1 MSANAA
7 FLIWMGIMVLTLS
20 IGFSYMGWRLIVPF
34 KLIAPFKQLAWTGLA
49 LLYLIP
55 FSSFFLVR
63 YAERYADALSWVG
76 YIGLGLISF
85 AFTLLVFRDAALL
98 LGIGVDKIVAYF
110 SASAGAIDAGKR
122 EFLVQSTNL
131 GVIGIAS
138 ALTAYGVYEAR
149 KKPGIVTVDIPIA
162 NLPKEFDGFTIAQ
175 ISDIH
180 AGLTI
185 KREWI
190 ETVVKEVGSL
200 TPDMIAFTG
209 DMVDGSVDHLRNDVA
224 PLGDLT
230 APHGKYFVTGNH
242 EYYSG
247 AGPWVNH
254 AQTLGFD
261 VLMNEHRIITK
272 NGSSIVLAGVTD
284 YSGGQFQKDHT
295 SDPQKALSGAPSDTT
310 RILLAHQPRSLYQ
323 TDGLDLDL
331 VLMGHTHGG
340 QFFPW
345 NLIATIGQP
354 FIKGLNTFGEKTWA
368 YVSKGTGYWGP
379 PVRVGARSE
388 ITLLTLKKG

>member
-1 MSANAA
+1 MSANVA

-34 KLIAPFKQLAWTGLA
+34 KLAAPLKQLAWTGLA

-63 YAERYADALSWVG
+63 YAEKYADALAWVG

-85 AFTLLVFRDAALL
+85 AFSLLVFRDAALL
-98 LGIGVDKIVAYF
+98 LGIGVDKIIAYF
-110 SASAGAIDAGKR
+110 SGSTGAIDAGKR

-149 KKPGIVTVDIPIA
+149 KKPGIVNIDIPIA
-162 NLPKEFDGFTIAQ
+162 NLPKAFDGFTIAQ

-200 TPDMIAFTG
+200 SPDMIAFTG

-230 APHGKYFVTGNH
+230 APHGKFFVTGNTNTTP
-242 EYYSG
+242 
-247 AGPWVNH
+247 AP
-254 AQTLGFD
+254 
-261 VLMNEHRIITK
+261 
-272 NGSSIVLAGVTD
+272 
-284 YSGGQFQKDHT
+284 DH
-295 SDPQKALSGAPSDTT
+295 G
-310 RILLAHQPRSLYQ
+310 
-323 TDGLDLDL
+323 
-331 VLMGHTHGG
+331 
-340 QFFPW
+340 
-345 NLIATIGQP
+345 
-354 FIKGLNTFGEKTWA
+354 
-368 YVSKGTGYWGP
+368 
-379 PVRVGARSE
+379 
-388 ITLLTLKKG
+388 